1 MTRTSG
7 YERVV
12 DNIANLP
19 ETKAFIKEA
28 VERFQSPKVLN
39 LINFDMANYSERE
52 AGGRVTGVFTVQ
64 YGPDVLVENDVD
76 LDATDYWRESVRDEA
91 FSFSIINQR
100 SIYNF
105 TRSFIEEI
113 WGTERCK
120 TYNCKNLDR
129 VNEELH
135 NEITRNIRSGLPD
148 DFMSVARNTVIS
160 QIQAFKAL
168 PEWKDA
174 QQKFLK
180 DRSKQAI
187 IRALKE
193 FPDVSDD
200 VFHEALHEFIS
211 ERVVDD

>member
-1 MTRTSG
+1 
-7 YERVV
+7 
-12 DNIANLP
+12 
-19 ETKAFIKEA
+19 
-28 VERFQSPKVLN
+28 
-39 LINFDMANYSERE
+39 
-52 AGGRVTGVFTVQ
+52 
-64 YGPDVLVENDVD
+64 
-76 LDATDYWRESVRDEA
+76 
-91 FSFSIINQR
+91 
-100 SIYNF
+100 
-105 TRSFIEEI
+105 
-113 WGTERCK
+113 
-120 TYNCKNLDR
+120 LDR